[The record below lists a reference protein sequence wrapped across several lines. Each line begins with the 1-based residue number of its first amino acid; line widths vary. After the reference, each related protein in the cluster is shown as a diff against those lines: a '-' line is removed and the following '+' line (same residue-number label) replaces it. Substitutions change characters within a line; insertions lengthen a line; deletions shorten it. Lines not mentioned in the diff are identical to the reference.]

1 MYGLVEASLLG
12 CPIVLPPHFGMMKVR
27 INHTTIFI
35 SLVSSAGTFSLVVD
49 TMPLFRPRQN
59 FFFAGANKHVCA
71 ECIGFVRGFGHQ
83 KVLKLCHSTFFDVNY
98 KVVKMCVVCVGRE
111 FKGGDMG

>member
-49 TMPLFRPRQN
+49 TMSLFRPRQN

-71 ECIGFVRGFGHQ
+71 ECIGFVREFGHQ
-83 KVLKLCHSTFFDVNY
+83 KVLKLFDLHRHKVHCACICAHLSGGLRSNSTWGF
-98 KVVKMCVVCVGRE
+98 
-111 FKGGDMG
+111 